1 VASHAARRH
10 AVNDAHATLGEEV
23 RTHRGLA
30 FLLAALATVSPFSID
45 TFFPSFP
52 AIAAQFGLNAWQMQ
66 QTLTAYLVPFAIM
79 ALVLGP
85 LSDALGMRP
94 IVLVGLAVYS
104 AGSIACAAAPSF
116 AWLLT
121 FRAVQGMSAGVG
133 MAVGRAIVR
142 DLHEGPQAQR
152 LMSTITMI
160 FGIAPAIAPVV
171 GGWIHVAFGW
181 RAVFIFMVVI
191 GVTLIIASYLRLPET
206 HPEERRVPLH
216 PGNLA
221 RTAWRI
227 ASDHEFIR
235 LALAAGI
242 TLCSMMTY
250 LGAAPAIVLGFWHLT
265 ETQFAWLFAPII
277 AGFMLGAWLS
287 GRLAGRIPGRRQVGM
302 GFAVSLASSALV
314 FGLHATVHPLPI
326 LIQEVLIGIDA
337 LGVQLVMPILAL
349 RMLDLFPAS
358 RGSAASVQ
366 SCVML
371 LTGSVCIGLVVPA
384 LSGSLVHLAAAS
396 FGATLLAFGL
406 WSLTAHAKT
415 QAAGTSGPS

>member
-1 VASHAARRH
+1 MSE
-10 AVNDAHATLGEEV
+10 AHATLAEEA

-30 FLLAALATVSPFSID
+30 ALLAALATVSPFSID

-52 AIAAQFGLNAWQMQ
+52 AIEAQFALSTWQMQ

-85 LSDALGMRP
+85 LSDALGRRP
-94 IVLVGLAVYS
+94 IVLVGLAIY
-104 AGSIACAAAPSF
+104 AAASIGCAVSPSF
-116 AWLLT
+116 AWLLA

-133 MAVGRAIVR
+133 MAIGRAIVR
-142 DLHEGPQAQR
+142 DLLEGPEAQR

-181 RAVFIFMVVI
+181 RSVFGFMVII
-191 GVTLIIASYLRLPET
+191 GVTLMIVSYAHLPET
-206 HPEERRVPLH
+206 HPEERRAPLH

-227 ASDHEFIR
+227 ASHHEFIV
-235 LALAAGI
+235 LAIAAGTTI
-242 TLCSMMTY
+242 CAMMTY
-250 LGAAPAIVLGFWHLT
+250 LGAAPAIVLGFWHLR

-287 GRLAGRIPGRRQVGM
+287 GRLAGRIAGRRQIAA
-302 GFAVSLASSALV
+302 GFTVSLGSSALLLV
-314 FGLHATVHPLPI
+314 LHAALHPLPI
-326 LIQEVLIGIDA
+326 VAQEVLIGIDA
-337 LGVQLVMPILAL
+337 VGVQLVMPILVL
-349 RMLDLFPAS
+349 RMLDLFPKS

-371 LTGSVCIGLVVPA
+371 LTGAGCIGLAVPA
-384 LSGSLVHLAAAS
+384 LARSLWLLAAGSLACTLIAC
-396 FGATLLAFGL
+396 GLWNATLRV
-406 WSLTAHAKT
+406 KR
-415 QAAGTSGPS
+415 

>member
-1 VASHAARRH
+1 MSEAQSTFA
-10 AVNDAHATLGEEV
+10 EEA

-30 FLLAALATVSPFSID
+30 VLLAALATVSPFSID

-52 AIAAQFGLNAWQMQ
+52 AITAQFALNSWQMQ
-66 QTLTAYLVPFAIM
+66 QTLTSYLVPFAIM
-79 ALVLGP
+79 SLVLGP
-85 LSDALGMRP
+85 LSDALGRRP
-94 IVLVGLAVYS
+94 IVLVGLTVYS
-104 AGSIACAAAPSF
+104 AASIACAASPSF

-142 DLHEGPQAQR
+142 DLHEAQR

-181 RAVFIFMVVI
+181 RAVFIFMVGI
-191 GVTLIIASYLRLPET
+191 GVALIIASYLRLPET

-216 PGNLA
+216 PGSLA
-221 RTAWRI
+221 HTAWRI
-227 ASDHEFIR
+227 ASNHEFIL
-235 LALAAGI
+235 LALAAGT
-242 TLCSMMTY
+242 TLCAMMTY

-265 ETQFAWLFAPII
+265 ETQFAWLFVPII

-287 GRLAGRIPGRRQVGM
+287 GRLAGRIAGRRQVGV
-302 GFAVSLASSALV
+302 GFAVSLASSGLV
-314 FGLHATVHPLPI
+314 LGLHAAVHPLPI
-326 LIQEVLIGIDA
+326 VVQEVFIGIDA

-371 LTGSVCIGLVVPA
+371 LTGSVCIGLAVPA
-384 LSGSLVHLAAAS
+384 LAGALLYLAAGS

-406 WSLTAHAKT
+406 WSSSAHAKR
-415 QAAGTSGPS
+415 

>member
-1 VASHAARRH
+1 MSAADSTF
-10 AVNDAHATLGEEV
+10 AEEA

-30 FLLAALATVSPFSID
+30 VLLAALATVSPFSID

-52 AIAAQFGLNAWQMQ
+52 AIAAQFALNAWQMQ

-85 LSDALGMRP
+85 LSDALGRRP
-94 IVLVGLAVYS
+94 IVLVGLGVYS
-104 AGSIACAAAPSF
+104 VASIGCAAAPNF

-121 FRAVQGMSAGVG
+121 FRALQGMSAGVG
-133 MAVGRAIVR
+133 MTVGRAIVR
-142 DLHEGPQAQR
+142 DLHEGPEAQR

-181 RAVFIFMVVI
+181 RAVFGFMVCI
-191 GVTLIIASYLRLPET
+191 GVALIIASSLRLPET
-206 HPEERRVPLH
+206 HPEERRALLH

-227 ASDHEFIR
+227 ATDHEFIL
-235 LALAAGI
+235 LALAAGS
-242 TLCSMMTY
+242 TLCAMMTY

-265 ETQFAWLFAPII
+265 ETQFAWLFVPII

-287 GRLAGRIPGRRQVGM
+287 GRLAGRIAGRRQVGI
-302 GFAVSLASSALV
+302 GFAVSLASSGAVLA
-314 FGLHATVHPLPI
+314 LHALLQPLPI
-326 LIQEVLIGIDA
+326 VVQQVLIGVDA
-337 LGVQLVMPILAL
+337 IGVQLVMPILAL

-371 LTGSVCIGLVVPA
+371 LTGTVCIGLAVPA
-384 LSGSLVHLAAAS
+384 LAGALLYLAAGS

-406 WSLTAHAKT
+406 WRATAHAKR
-415 QAAGTSGPS
+415 

>member
-1 VASHAARRH
+1 MSEGHTTFA
-10 AVNDAHATLGEEV
+10 EEA

-30 FLLAALATVSPFSID
+30 VLLAALATVSPFSID

-52 AIAAQFGLNAWQMQ
+52 AIAAQFALNAWQMQ
-66 QTLTAYLVPFAIM
+66 QTLTSYLVPFAVM
-79 ALVLGP
+79 SLVLGP
-85 LSDALGMRP
+85 LSDALGRRP

-104 AGSIACAAAPSF
+104 AASLACATAPSF

-121 FRAVQGMSAGVG
+121 FRALQGMSAGVG

-142 DLHEGPQAQR
+142 DLHEGPEAQR

-160 FGIAPAIAPVV
+160 FGIAPALAPVI

-181 RAVFIFMVVI
+181 RAVFVFMVCI
-191 GVTLIIASYLRLPET
+191 GVALIIASSLRLPET
-206 HPEERRVPLH
+206 HPEERRLPLH

-227 ASDHEFIR
+227 ASHREFIL

-242 TLCSMMTY
+242 TICAMMTY
-250 LGAAPAIVLGFWHLT
+250 LGAAPAIVLGFWHLS

-287 GRLAGRIPGRRQVGM
+287 GRLAGRIPGRRQVGI
-302 GFAVSLASSALV
+302 GFAVSLVASGLV
-314 FGLHATVHPLPI
+314 LGLHATLHPLPI
-326 LIQEVLIGIDA
+326 VVQEVLIGIDA
-337 LGVQLVMPILAL
+337 VGVQLVMPILAL

-371 LTGSVCIGLVVPA
+371 LTGSVCIGLAVPA
-384 LSGSLVHLAAAS
+384 LAGSLKFLAAGS
-396 FGATLLAFGL
+396 FGATLMAFGL
-406 WSLTAHAKT
+406 WSATAHSKR
-415 QAAGTSGPS
+415 

>member
-1 VASHAARRH
+1 VSENHTTF
-10 AVNDAHATLGEEV
+10 VEEA

-30 FLLAALATVSPFSID
+30 VLLAALATVSPFSID

-66 QTLTAYLVPFAIM
+66 QTLTSYLVPFAIM
-79 ALVLGP
+79 SLVLGP
-85 LSDALGMRP
+85 LSDALGRRP

-142 DLHEGPQAQR
+142 DLHEGPEAQR

-160 FGIAPAIAPVV
+160 FGIAPAIAPVI

-181 RAVFIFMVVI
+181 RAVFLFMVCI
-191 GVTLIIASYLRLPET
+191 GVALIIASFLRLPET
-206 HPEERRVPLH
+206 HPEERRAPLH
-216 PGNLA
+216 PGTLA

-227 ASDHEFIR
+227 ASNHEFIL
-235 LALAAGI
+235 LALAAGV
-242 TLCSMMTY
+242 TLCAMMTY

-277 AGFMLGAWLS
+277 AGFILGAWLS
-287 GRLAGRIPGRRQVGM
+287 GRLAGRIHGRRQVGI
-302 GFAVSLASSALV
+302 GFAVSLASSGLVLALHLAV
-314 FGLHATVHPLPI
+314 QPLPI
-326 LIQEVLIGIDA
+326 VVQEMLIGIDA
-337 LGVQLVMPILAL
+337 VGVQLVMPILAL
-349 RMLDLFPAS
+349 RMLDLFPRS

-371 LTGSVCIGLVVPA
+371 LTGSVCIGVAVPA
-384 LSGSLVHLAAAS
+384 LAGALWHLAAGS
-396 FGATLLAFGL
+396 FGATLLAFGM
-406 WSLTAHAKT
+406 WSATAHSKR
-415 QAAGTSGPS
+415 

>member
-1 VASHAARRH
+1 MSE
-10 AVNDAHATLGEEV
+10 AHTTLVEDV

-30 FLLAALATVSPFSID
+30 VLLAALATVSPFSID

-52 AIAAQFGLNAWQMQ
+52 AIAAEFALNAWQMQ

-85 LSDALGMRP
+85 LSDALGRRP

-104 AGSIACAAAPSF
+104 AASIACASAPSF
-116 AWLLT
+116 AWLLAC
-121 FRAVQGMSAGVG
+121 RALQGMSAGVG

-181 RAVFIFMVVI
+181 RAVFIFMVLI
-191 GVTLIIASYLRLPET
+191 GVALIIASYLRLPET
-206 HPEERRVPLH
+206 HPEERRAPLH

-227 ASDHEFIR
+227 AANHEFIL
-235 LALAAGI
+235 LALAAGM
-242 TLCSMMTY
+242 TLCAMMTY

-287 GRLAGRIPGRRQVGM
+287 GRLAGRLIGRRQVGI
-302 GFAVSLASSALV
+302 GYAVSLASSALV
-314 FGLHATVHPLPI
+314 LLLHAIMHPLPI
-326 LIQEVLIGIDA
+326 VIQEVLIGIDA
-337 LGVQLVMPILAL
+337 IGVQLVMPILAL

-371 LTGSVCIGLVVPA
+371 LTGSVCIGLAVPA
-384 LSGSLVHLAAAS
+384 LSGSLAHLAAGS
-396 FGATLLAFGL
+396 FGATLVAFGL
-406 WSLTAHAKT
+406 WRTSAHAHRL
-415 QAAGTSGPS
+415 

>member
-1 VASHAARRH
+1 MSETHTTFA
-10 AVNDAHATLGEEV
+10 EEA

-30 FLLAALATVSPFSID
+30 ALLAALATVSPFSID

-52 AIAAQFGLNAWQMQ
+52 AMEAQFSLSAWQMQ
-66 QTLTAYLVPFAIM
+66 QTLTAYLIPFAIM
-79 ALVLGP
+79 SLVLGP
-85 LSDALGMRP
+85 LSDALGRRP
-94 IVLVGLAVYS
+94 IVLVGLTVYS
-104 AGSIACAAAPSF
+104 AASIACAASPSF

-142 DLHEGPQAQR
+142 DLHEGPEAQR

-181 RAVFIFMVVI
+181 RAVFIFMVCI
-191 GVTLIIASYLRLPET
+191 GVALIIASYLRLPET
-206 HPEERRVPLH
+206 HPEERRAPLH
-216 PGNLA
+216 PGSLA

-227 ASDHEFIR
+227 ASNHEFIL

-242 TLCSMMTY
+242 TLCAMMTY
-250 LGAAPAIVLGFWHLT
+250 IGAAPAIVLGFWHLT
-265 ETQFAWLFAPII
+265 ETQFAWLFAPLI

-287 GRLAGRIPGRRQVGM
+287 GRLAGRIAGRRQVGV
-302 GFAVSLASSALV
+302 GFAVSLAASGLV
-314 FGLHATVHPLPI
+314 LGLHAAVHPLSI
-326 LIQEVLIGIDA
+326 VVQEVFIGIDA

-371 LTGSVCIGLVVPA
+371 LTGSVCIGVAVPA
-384 LSGSLVHLAAAS
+384 LAGSLLCLAAGS

-406 WSLTAHAKT
+406 WSSSAHSKR
-415 QAAGTSGPS
+415 

>member
-1 VASHAARRH
+1 MSEVRTTF
-10 AVNDAHATLGEEV
+10 VEEA

-30 FLLAALATVSPFSID
+30 VLLAALATVSPFSID

-52 AIAAQFGLNAWQMQ
+52 AIAAQFALNTWQMQ
-66 QTLTAYLVPFAIM
+66 QTLTSYLVPFAIM
-79 ALVLGP
+79 SLVLGP
-85 LSDALGMRP
+85 LSDALGRRP

-142 DLHEGPQAQR
+142 DLHEGPEAQR

-181 RAVFIFMVVI
+181 RAVFVFMVCI
-191 GVTLIIASYLRLPET
+191 GVALIIASYLHLPET
-206 HPEERRVPLH
+206 HPEERRMPLH
-216 PGNLA
+216 PVTLA
-221 RTAWRI
+221 HTAWRI
-227 ASDHEFIR
+227 ASNQEFIL
-235 LALAAGI
+235 LALAAGT
-242 TLCSMMTY
+242 TLCAMMTY

-265 ETQFAWLFAPII
+265 ETQFAWLFVPII

-287 GRLAGRIPGRRQVGM
+287 GRLAGRIPGRRQVGI
-302 GFAVSLASSALV
+302 GFAVSLASSGLVLALH
-314 FGLHATVHPLPI
+314 LAVHPLPI
-326 LIQEVLIGIDA
+326 VVQEMLIGIDA
-337 LGVQLVMPILAL
+337 MGVQLVMPILAL
-349 RMLDLFPAS
+349 RMLDLFPTS

-366 SCVML
+366 TCVML
-371 LTGSVCIGLVVPA
+371 LTGSVCIGLAVPA
-384 LSGSLVHLAAAS
+384 LAAALLYLAAGS

-406 WSLTAHAKT
+406 WRASGHAK
-415 QAAGTSGPS
+415 P

>member
-1 VASHAARRH
+1 MSE
-10 AVNDAHATLGEEV
+10 AHTTFAEEA

-30 FLLAALATVSPFSID
+30 ALLAALATVSPFSID

-52 AIAAQFGLNAWQMQ
+52 AIAAQFALNAWQMQ

-85 LSDALGMRP
+85 LSDALGRRP
-94 IVLVGLAVYS
+94 IVLGGLLVYS

-142 DLHEGPQAQR
+142 DLHEGPEAQR

-160 FGIAPAIAPVV
+160 FGIAPAIAPVI

-181 RAVFIFMVVI
+181 RSVFGFMVCI
-191 GVTLIIASYLRLPET
+191 GVALIIASYLRLPET
-206 HPEERRVPLH
+206 HPQERRLPLH
-216 PGNLA
+216 PRNLA

-227 ASDHEFIR
+227 ASDREFR
-235 LALAAGI
+235 LLALAAG
-242 TLCSMMTY
+242 TAFCAMMTY
-250 LGAAPAIVLGFWHLT
+250 LGAAPAIVLGFWHLS

-287 GRLAGRIPGRRQVGM
+287 GRLAGRIAGRRQVGI
-302 GFAVSLASSALV
+302 GFAVSLASSGAVLA
-314 FGLHATVHPLPI
+314 LHALLQPLPI
-326 LIQEVLIGIDA
+326 VVQQVLIGVDA
-337 LGVQLVMPILAL
+337 IGVQLVMPILAL

-366 SCVML
+366 TCVML
-371 LTGSVCIGLVVPA
+371 LTGTVCIGLAVPA
-384 LSGSLVHLAAAS
+384 LAGALLYLAAGS

-406 WSLTAHAKT
+406 WRATAHAKC
-415 QAAGTSGPS
+415 

>member
-1 VASHAARRH
+1 MSE
-10 AVNDAHATLGEEV
+10 AHTTFAEEA

-30 FLLAALATVSPFSID
+30 VLLAALATVSPFSID

-52 AIAAQFGLNAWQMQ
+52 AMEAQFSLNAWQMQ
-66 QTLTAYLVPFAIM
+66 QTLTAYLIPFALM
-79 ALVLGP
+79 SLVLGP
-85 LSDALGMRP
+85 LSDALGRRP

-104 AGSIACAAAPSF
+104 VASVACALSPTF

-142 DLHEGPQAQR
+142 DLHEGPEAQR
-152 LMSTITMI
+152 LMSTVSMI
-160 FGIAPAIAPVV
+160 FGIAPAFAPVV

-181 RAVFIFMVVI
+181 RSVFGFMVLI
-191 GVTLIIASYLRLPET
+191 GIALMIASYLRLPET
-206 HPEERRVPLH
+206 HPEERRSPLH

-227 ASDHEFIR
+227 ASDREFIL
-235 LALAAGI
+235 LALSAGS
-242 TLCSMMTY
+242 TLCAMMTY
-250 LGAAPAIVLGFWHLT
+250 LGAAPRIVLGFWHMT

-287 GRLAGRIPGRRQVGM
+287 GRLAGRIPGPRQAAL
-302 GFAVSLASSALV
+302 GFKVSLASSGLV
-314 FGLHATVHPLPI
+314 VLLHALVHPLPI
-326 LIQEVLIGIDA
+326 IAQEVLIGIDA
-337 LGVQLVMPILAL
+337 IGVQLVLPILAL
-349 RMLDLFPAS
+349 RMLDLFPTS

-371 LTGSVCIGLVVPA
+371 LTGAACIGVAVPA
-384 LSGSLVHLAAAS
+384 LSGSLLYLAAGSLA
-396 FGATLLAFGL
+396 ATLAAFGL
-406 WSLTAHAKT
+406 WSATLPR
-415 QAAGTSGPS
+415 QA

>member
-1 VASHAARRH
+1 MS
-10 AVNDAHATLGEEV
+10 EV
-23 RTHRGLA
+23 RTTFVEAARTPRGLA
-30 FLLAALATVSPFSID
+30 VLLAALATVSPFSID

-52 AIAAQFGLNAWQMQ
+52 AIAAQFALNTWQMQ
-66 QTLTAYLVPFAIM
+66 QTLTSYLVPFAIM
-79 ALVLGP
+79 SLVLGP
-85 LSDALGMRP
+85 LSDALGRRP

-142 DLHEGPQAQR
+142 DLHEGPEAQR

-181 RAVFIFMVVI
+181 RAVFVFMLCI
-191 GVTLIIASYLRLPET
+191 GVALMIASYLRLPET
-206 HPEERRVPLH
+206 HPQERRMPLH
-216 PGNLA
+216 PVTLA

-227 ASDHEFIR
+227 ASNHEFIL

-242 TLCSMMTY
+242 TLCAMMTY

-265 ETQFAWLFAPII
+265 ETQFAWLFVPII

-287 GRLAGRIPGRRQVGM
+287 GRLAGRISGRRQTRI
-302 GFAVSLASSALV
+302 GFAVSLASSGLVLALH
-314 FGLHATVHPLPI
+314 LAVHPLPI
-326 LIQEVLIGIDA
+326 VVQEMLIGIDA
-337 LGVQLVMPILAL
+337 MGVQLVMPILAL
-349 RMLDLFPAS
+349 RMLDLFPTA

-371 LTGSVCIGLVVPA
+371 LTGSVCIGLAVPA
-384 LSGSLVHLAAAS
+384 LAGSLLYLAAGS
-396 FGATLLAFGL
+396 FGATLLAFAL
-406 WSLTAHAKT
+406 WRASAHAK
-415 QAAGTSGPS
+415 P